1 MGITNNNG
9 LNFFNDSGI
18 LGLHP
23 VTSYEGTSFLRNLKE
38 KGLIDN
44 MLISI

>member
-1 MGITNNNG
+1 MGITSNNG
-9 LNFFNDSGI
+9 LNFFKDDGI

-23 VTSYEGTSFLRNLKE
+23 VTSYKGTSFVRNLKE